1 MKKLTGQLQNIG
13 NVQTLLI
20 YNREVELIEFQ
31 LTTDEKTL
39 TCFCESEEGTAFATL
54 QSDGRYR
61 NGIAVVATGT
71 QRNET
76 DAFKVEAFRLADTAH
91 PSLDAETDI
100 AKLKDKA
107 MQNLSMTQ
115 GELHA
120 LLDTFDPNSPQAY
133 AIAVQLR
140 RQHGDK
146 TLPIADKVCRCTQC
160 KAVFELESPRHTYAW
175 GKTRCNTCNENVSF
189 DLVDPLPREAT
200 ESENLD
206 LQEVLRQLEDR
217 FGGGK
222 KE

>member
-1 MKKLTGQLQNIG
+1 MKKVTGKLKNIG
-13 NVQTLLI
+13 NTQSLLI

-31 LTTDEKTL
+31 LTTAEKTL
-39 TCFCESEEGTAFATL
+39 TCFCESEKGTAYHTL
-54 QSDGRYR
+54 QFDQRFR
-61 NGIAVVATGT
+61 NGVVVIAIGT

-76 DAFKVEAFRLADTAH
+76 DALQVTALRLADTADVSG
-91 PSLDAETDI
+91 PQEADI

-107 MQNLSMTQ
+107 MANLALTR

-120 LLDTFDPNSPQAY
+120 LLGAFEANSPQAY

-140 RQHGDK
+140 RQHSDK

-189 DLVDPLPREAT
+189 DLVDPLPREAA
-200 ESENLD
+200 ESEKLD
-206 LQEVLRQLEDR
+206 WQEVQRRLENR

-222 KE
+222 K